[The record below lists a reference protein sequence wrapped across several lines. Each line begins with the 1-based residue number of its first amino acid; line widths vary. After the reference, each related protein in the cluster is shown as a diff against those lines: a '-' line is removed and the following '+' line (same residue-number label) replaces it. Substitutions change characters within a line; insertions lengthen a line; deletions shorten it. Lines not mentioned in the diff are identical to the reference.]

1 MAPSHISWHQARR
14 TESAAYPFFP
24 PQSSSSSSSFTSS
37 GYVTSTSP
45 SNLLQQ
51 LRALLWVYPDLARE
65 LLPFPF
71 CAGRIPGS
79 PGLLSVQKWAQSQ
92 KNQANTRQ
100 KAPPWCRTK
109 SVTIS
114 VGGMNA
120 LPTHWWNWRQIPWPL
135 IFQQPMPE
143 EACFGTQVKCWTW
156 GKRNISLFVSSF
168 EWILFINDRL
178 KLRKEHY
185 GGSIKKSRMVLQ

>member
-79 PGLLSVQKWAQSQ
+79 PGLLLVQKWAQSQ

-114 VGGMNA
+114 MGGDECPPHPLMELKTNSMTAHFPATHARGSLLWDSGQMLNVGKEK
-120 LPTHWWNWRQIPWPL
+120 H
-135 IFQQPMPE
+135 
-143 EACFGTQVKCWTW
+143 
-156 GKRNISLFVSSF
+156 ISLHF
-168 EWILFINDRL
+168 
-178 KLRKEHY
+178 
-185 GGSIKKSRMVLQ
+185 

>member
-14 TESAAYPFFP
+14 TELAAYPFFP

-51 LRALLWVYPDLARE
+51 LRALLWVCPDLARE

-114 VGGMNA
+114 MGGWMPSPSTDWTEDKFDDPLPSFSSNPCPRKPA
-120 LPTHWWNWRQIPWPL
+120 LGLGSNVERGERETYL
-135 IFQQPMPE
+135 
-143 EACFGTQVKCWTW
+143 
-156 GKRNISLFVSSF
+156 SSF
-168 EWILFINDRL
+168 LALNGFCL
-178 KLRKEHY
+178 LTT
-185 GGSIKKSRMVLQ
+185 G